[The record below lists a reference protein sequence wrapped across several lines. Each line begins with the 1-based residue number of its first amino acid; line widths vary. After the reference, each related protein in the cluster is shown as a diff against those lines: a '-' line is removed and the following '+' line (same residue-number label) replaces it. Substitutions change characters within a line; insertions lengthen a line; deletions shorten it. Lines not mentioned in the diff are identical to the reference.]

1 MAVDGAWNLTMQTPM
16 GERTSTVNLT
26 ANGDAL
32 TGTQSADQEAGEI
45 FDGKTSGNDV
55 SWKIKITSPML
66 LTLEFKG
73 SVAGDNMDGKVS
85 AGFIGSWGFTGVR
98 A

>member
-1 MAVDGAWNLTMQTPM
+1 MAIDGAWNLTMQTPM
-16 GERTSTVNLT
+16 GERTSTVTL
-26 ANGDAL
+26 ASNGGAL
-32 TGTQSADQEAGEI
+32 TGTQQAEGQSTEL

-55 SWKIKITSPML
+55 SWKVKITSPMP

-73 SVAGDNMDGKVS
+73 AVNGDNIDGKVS
-85 AGFIGSWGFTGVR
+85 AGFIGSWGFSGTR